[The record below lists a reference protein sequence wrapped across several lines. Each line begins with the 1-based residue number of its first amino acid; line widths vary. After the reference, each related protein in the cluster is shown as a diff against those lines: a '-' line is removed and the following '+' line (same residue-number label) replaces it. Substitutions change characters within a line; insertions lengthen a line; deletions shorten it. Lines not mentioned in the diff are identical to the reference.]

1 MLALLRCWI
10 LSNINLSEELV
21 SELVSSIKL
30 YASLEKLYMCNNSI
44 LSLSAIILSEAL
56 ATISTLKV
64 LDLQGNKLTPEAG
77 NSLASVII
85 NNRTLEVLFLDN
97 NNLGVGA
104 LSIVKALQNIKSL
117 RMLGLSNNNLPK
129 EISREVSGV
138 IKSNCNLEM
147 LALSSNDLR
156 SSAIV
161 ILQALSTITTLKI
174 LKMNDNQIG
183 EKGGEVLAT
192 VILNNI
198 RLIELHF
205 NSNSIQNSG
214 IKVSEALQNISCLK
228 SLDLSNNKLP
238 EAVGIKLSVAI
249 ESNHSL
255 KELCLHNNNLQS
267 SIDVILQALS
277 KVSTLELLD
286 LHGSH
291 LTPFSANGL
300 ESAIKN
306 NTGLKCL
313 YINENNL
320 GKGLIII
327 LNALNNLSSLIK
339 LNISD
344 NNFMNDVIAYV
355 RVANKLR
362 VLSR

>member
-1 MLALLRCWI
+1 MQSHQNCLQESTFAEGAEKALVSILQNNPGLQVLHIDNSCLSQPPKQFVKALKYVSSI
-10 LSNINLSEELV
+10 KVLDLSNINLSEELV

-64 LDLQGNKLTPEAG
+64 LDLQGNKLTQKAG

-117 RMLGLSNNNLPK
+117 RMLGLSNNNLPE

-138 IKSNCNLEM
+138 IKSNCNLKM
-147 LALSSNDLR
+147 LALSSNDIR
-156 SSAIV
+156 YSAIV

-205 NSNSIQNSG
+205 HSNSIQNSG
-214 IKVSEALQNISCLK
+214 IKISEALQNISCLK
-228 SLDLSNNKLP
+228 SLDLSNNMLP
-238 EAVGIKLSVAI
+238 
-249 ESNHSL
+249 
-255 KELCLHNNNLQS
+255 
-267 SIDVILQALS
+267 
-277 KVSTLELLD
+277 
-286 LHGSH
+286 
-291 LTPFSANGL
+291 
-300 ESAIKN
+300 
-306 NTGLKCL
+306 
-313 YINENNL
+313 
-320 GKGLIII
+320 
-327 LNALNNLSSLIK
+327 
-339 LNISD
+339 
-344 NNFMNDVIAYV
+344 
-355 RVANKLR
+355 
-362 VLSR
+362 